1 MNQNT
6 LSSQQLAF
14 LLLIFLLGSALI
26 FIPETNA
33 GRDAWIATILASLSG
48 WYVLYAIISLQNMFP
63 GISIV
68 KLSELSL
75 GKIAGTILN
84 LLLFWAIFTV
94 LLTFVFDL
102 VVFLQVTYS
111 ALPNVVLV
119 SIIIL
124 TAAYCLYKGVNTIG
138 RLGELFVWL
147 TLFFTLVGFLLAM
160 PLMDFSNLTPVLA
173 NWKSLVA
180 GIYYGADWPAT
191 ELIILAFYLP
201 LVSDLKEKHKNI
213 YWWYFIAIVVLAL
226 KNAQILSILG
236 MEKAAILRFPLYE
249 VFRFV
254 TFSDF
259 QRVELFFFI
268 LWFIIGF
275 MVIVIYYLGLLLGLK
290 EMLVLND
297 YKPLILPLGIC
308 IVVFNLYMFP
318 SDLEYLATG
327 IRYLPFY
334 SLPVHILYPTII
346 LIAAKLR
353 QKTVAQAINSL
364 GTVKK

>member
-6 LSSQQLAF
+6 LSSQQIAF

-26 FIPETNA
+26 FIPETYA
-33 GRDAWIATILASLSG
+33 GRDAWLATILASLSG
-48 WYVLYAIISLQNMFP
+48 WYILYAIISLQNKFP

-84 LLLFWAIFTV
+84 LLLFWAIFIV

-102 VVFLQVTYS
+102 VVFLQITYS
-111 ALPNVVLV
+111 ALSSVFLV

-124 TAAYCLYKGVNTIG
+124 AAAYCLYKGVNTIG
-138 RLGELFVWL
+138 RLGELFIWI
-147 TLFFTLVGFLLAM
+147 TLFFTILGFLLAM
-160 PLMDFSNLTPVLA
+160 PLMNSSNLTPVLA
-173 NWKSLVA
+173 NWKSLIA
-180 GIYYGADWPAT
+180 GTYYGADWPAT
-191 ELIILAFYLP
+191 ELIIFAFFLP
-201 LVSDLKEKHKNI
+201 MVNDLKEKQKQI
-213 YWWYFIAIVVLAL
+213 YWWYFMGVVLLVL

-236 MEKAAILRFPLYE
+236 MYKASILRFPLFE
-249 VFRFV
+249 VFRFI
-254 TFSDF
+254 TIADF

-275 MVIVIYYLGLLLGLK
+275 MVILIYYQGLLLGLK
-290 EMLVLND
+290 EMLILKD
-297 YKPLILPLGIC
+297 YKVLILPVGIC
-308 IVVFNLYMFP
+308 IVVFNIYMFP
-318 SDLEYLATG
+318 SDIEYLATG
-327 IRYLPFY
+327 IRYIPFF

-346 LIAAKLR
+346 LIATKLR

-364 GTVKK
+364 GTVQK